1 MKPGKQITSNVR
13 IIRLALVFEGGLVAV
28 ALGLGW
34 LFNSPPFAQFQFG
47 WQSVAL
53 GLLATLPP
61 LLLLLA
67 AVQLNYRPVQHLFR
81 LSRDHVATFFKGASL
96 LDIALIACAAGIGEE
111 ALFRGVIQSRM
122 AIEFAPWA
130 GVVIASLLFGLL
142 HFLSLTY
149 AIFATLFGLYLG
161 WLLLSFDN
169 LLVPIITHGLYD
181 FIVLAY
187 LVSCRSDSLSSNR

>member
-1 MKPGKQITSNVR
+1 MLGKPITSNR
-13 IIRLALVFEGGLVAV
+13 KIIRLALVFEGGLVVV
-28 ALGLGW
+28 ALMLGW
-34 LFNSPPFAQFQFG
+34 LFNSPPFAQFHFA
-47 WQSVAL
+47 WQGGAW

-61 LLLLLA
+61 LLVMLIA
-67 AVQLNYRPVQHLFR
+67 SQSNYAPIESLFR
-81 LSRDHVATFFKGASL
+81 LSRERVVTFFSGASL
-96 LDIALIACAAGIGEE
+96 MDLALISCVAGIGEE
-111 ALFRGVIQSRM
+111 ALFRGLIQTRL
-122 AIEFAPWA
+122 AIEFTPWA

-169 LLVPIITHGLYD
+169 LLVPIITHGFYD

-187 LVSCRSDSLSSNR
+187 LVSRRSD